1 MEQKVSIIIPVI
13 RKESAEKCIK
23 AIVKNAGVP
32 TYQYEILTE
41 FDTDGIGCPKMVE
54 KLTAKTE
61 HDFVMFLGDDTIPEK
76 DFLKYAL
83 EAMATLPDGWGV
95 VGLNTLDIR
104 IETGNPL
111 AHWMAHKKML
121 EHIPG
126 GNFFSTEYEHCFC
139 DNELKDIADDLG
151 RWVNAKKCKITHVH
165 PVNKTASYDE
175 VYQKAYDKGKF
186 GRDRKTYFTR
196 KRARMK
202 ARSGVKLAIAVPLVD
217 DKVYNQFLFSFVKVV
232 TDYITGQNSKGKIAD
247 VDILFPDFP
256 CQVDAARNNLVKQAL
271 VLGCTHII
279 FMDSDQ
285 IYVTDNLIDKMLAH
299 NKPVL
304 SARVHRRYPPFD
316 PILLMGDVGHL
327 YQIPDEDFR
336 NKDGTF
342 KSEVNVDFTGT
353 GCILYDMKIFSDM
366 SSDKFFEFTTGEQGQ
381 PVGEDIGMC
390 DKLGKMGI
398 PIIVD
403 CTIDIK
409 HLTLLAADYGT
420 YALFKKIMQ

>member
-1 MEQKVSIIIPVI
+1 
-13 RKESAEKCIK
+13 
-23 AIVKNAGVP
+23 
-32 TYQYEILTE
+32 
-41 FDTDGIGCPKMVE
+41 
-54 KLTAKTE
+54 
-61 HDFVMFLGDDTIPEK
+61 
-76 DFLKYAL
+76 
-83 EAMATLPDGWGV
+83 
-95 VGLNTLDIR
+95 
-104 IETGNPL
+104 
-111 AHWMAHKKML
+111 
-121 EHIPG
+121 
-126 GNFFSTEYEHCFC
+126 
-139 DNELKDIADDLG
+139 
-151 RWVNAKKCKITHVH
+151 
-165 PVNKTASYDE
+165 
-175 VYQKAYDKGKF
+175 
-186 GRDRKTYFTR
+186 
-196 KRARMK
+196 MK